1 MQAGHTSQAE
11 QAKQVKIREKLPSIF
26 YSSPQRRAGGVPIK
40 GCSSAA
46 TLLVVPIDL
55 KMSKDDGET
64 NCARSQ

>member
-26 YSSPQRRAGGVPIK
+26 YSSPQRRVPIK

-55 KMSKDDGET
+55 KMSRDDDGET